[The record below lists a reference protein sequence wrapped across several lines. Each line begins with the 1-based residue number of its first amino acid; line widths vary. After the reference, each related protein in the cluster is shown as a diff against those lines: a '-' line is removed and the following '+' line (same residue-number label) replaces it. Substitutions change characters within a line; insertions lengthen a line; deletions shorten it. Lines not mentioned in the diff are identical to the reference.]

1 VIHPAS
7 TTHRQLNDEEL
18 QKAGVSADMVRLSV
32 GIEDVDDI
40 LWDIDQALGR
50 ARMSHA
56 APSTA
61 TLCMAMN
68 EQQTIRAIFAGGHT
82 VAVVGLS
89 PKAWR
94 ESFGVSRA
102 MQAAGWRII
111 PVNPVVAERGET
123 ILGEKAYATL
133 ADAALHESIDLVNVF
148 RNSEDVPPV
157 MEEAIAIGA
166 PAVWLQMGIRHD
178 AAAARARAAGLNVVQ
193 DRCLKVEWMMRDR
206 SST

>member
-1 VIHPAS
+1 
-7 TTHRQLNDEEL
+7 
-18 QKAGVSADMVRLSV
+18 
-32 GIEDVDDI
+32 
-40 LWDIDQALGR
+40 
-50 ARMSHA
+50 
-56 APSTA
+56 
-61 TLCMAMN
+61 MN
-68 EQQTIRAIFAGGHT
+68 EQQTIQAIFDAGHT

-111 PVNPVVAERGET
+111 PVNPVAAERGES

-133 ADAALHESIDLVNVF
+133 SDAALHEKIDLVNVF
-148 RNSEDVPPV
+148 RNSGDVPPV
-157 MEEAIAIGA
+157 MDEAIAIGA

-178 AAAARARAAGLNVVQ
+178 DAADRARAAGLKVVQ

-206 SST
+206 RSP